1 MLPTVYRFG
10 RKKNH
15 EKLLI
20 VWEIAESFRA
30 RRMSC
35 PTVGYS
41 PWTNLLE
48 MDGTLGITH
57 ADESS
62 MVLKLWVCF
71 QKQHWDRVSADVSGL
86 WFKESLV
93 RHDFFERQDGRR
105 RRVIQ
110 PRFFSG
116 L

>member
-10 RKKNH
+10 RKKNP

-71 QKQHWDRVSADVSGL
+71 RSNTGIVCLLMLVDCGSKKASSGMTSSRG
-86 WFKESLV
+86 KMAV
-93 RHDFFERQDGRR
+93 G
-105 RRVIQ
+105 VA
-110 PRFFSG
+110 
-116 L
+116 

>member
-1 MLPTVYRFG
+1 M
-10 RKKNH
+10 
-15 EKLLI
+15 
-20 VWEIAESFRA
+20 WEIAESFRA

-62 MVLKLWVCF
+62 MVLKLW
-71 QKQHWDRVSADVSGL
+71 DRVSADVSGL
-86 WFKESLV
+86 WFKQSLV
-93 RHDFFERQDGRR
+93 RHDFFERQDGCRR
-105 RRVIQ
+105 RRVSQ